1 MSAFTVWVLFLLACA
16 VVLDAIPPPKKKG
29 PARQR

>member
-1 MSAFTVWVLFLLACA
+1 MSDFTIWVLFLLLCA
-16 VVLDAIPPPKKKG
+16 AVLDAIPPPKKKG